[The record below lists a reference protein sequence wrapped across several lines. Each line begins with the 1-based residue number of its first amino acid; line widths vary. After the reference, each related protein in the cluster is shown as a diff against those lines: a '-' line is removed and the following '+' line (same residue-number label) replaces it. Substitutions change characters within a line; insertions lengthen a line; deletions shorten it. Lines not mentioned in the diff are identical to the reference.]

1 MYIKISLVQFE
12 ASFKFFN
19 LTRVTVKRPCV
30 VSYANKNRWDAKLK
44 TNVKISVQSFR
55 LQLIK
60 EK

>member
-1 MYIKISLVQFE
+1 MYIKTSLVQFD

-19 LTRVTVKRPCV
+19 LTRVTAPLPCL
-30 VSYANKNRWDAKLK
+30 VSYAQKNRWDAKLK